1 MKAEDH
7 EELTDI
13 YEQMQELVHRAEM
26 IMVRE
31 GGVVYEQA
39 RGYWLA
45 SFKTALSKDHSY
57 IGGCM
62 FTMQDAVDHALIDDE
77 EDEDIDDDIDEDEA
91 EYCDDVD
98 ENDDDDLLPED

>member
-7 EELTDI
+7 EQLTEI

-31 GGVVYEQA
+31 SGIVYEQA

-45 SFKTALSKDHSY
+45 SLKTALSKDHNY

-62 FTMQDAVDHALIDDE
+62 FTMQDAVDHALIDED
-77 EDEDIDDDIDEDEA
+77 DEDTNDSSDEDET
-91 EYCDDVD
+91 EYDDACDEDD
-98 ENDDDDLLPED
+98 EDDLLPEDQ

>member
-1 MKAEDH
+1 MKSEDH
-7 EELTDI
+7 EELTEI

-31 GGVVYEQA
+31 GGIVYEQA

-62 FTMQDAVDHALIDDE
+62 VTMQDAVDHTLID
-77 EDEDIDDDIDEDEA
+77 EDEDIDEDIDEDEA
-91 EYCDDVD
+91 EYCDDAD
-98 ENDDDDLLPED
+98 EDDDDDLLPED

>member
-31 GGVVYEQA
+31 SGIVYEQA

-45 SFKTALSKDHSY
+45 SLKTALSKDHSY

-62 FTMQDAVDHALIDDE
+62 FTMQDAVDHALV
-77 EDEDIDDDIDEDEA
+77 DEDDEDET
-91 EYCDDVD
+91 EYDDACDED
-98 ENDDDDLLPED
+98 DDDDLLPED

>member
-26 IMVRE
+26 LMVRE

-45 SFKTALSKDHSY
+45 SLKTALSKDHSY

-62 FTMQDAVDHALIDDE
+62 FTMQDAVDHALID
-77 EDEDIDDDIDEDEA
+77 EDDEDEA
-91 EYCDDVD
+91 EYDDACDED
-98 ENDDDDLLPED
+98 DDDDLLPED